1 MADPSG
7 PAAVLESEGITTSRP
22 EHEDIPEDDW
32 AEANEDGATGTEE
45 EEADAESYDTEDEDP
60 IDDEVCSIPSAAWRP
75 CWTYPHRRLRLPQG
89 LCSKKTPAL
98 MDLTCAGNVASTQ
111 SLHGLDRASTMALQI
126 IADP

>member
-7 PAAVLESEGITTSRP
+7 PAAVLESEGITTSKP

-60 IDDEVCSIPSAAWRP
+60 VDDEVCSIPSLLGALARRMPIAGCDNHRANAARKF
-75 CWTYPHRRLRLPQG
+75 LR
-89 LCSKKTPAL
+89 
-98 MDLTCAGNVASTQ
+98 
-111 SLHGLDRASTMALQI
+111 
-126 IADP
+126 

>member
-7 PAAVLESEGITTSRP
+7 PAAVLESEGITTSKP

-60 IDDEVCSIPSAAWRP
+60 IDDEVCSIPPLLGALAARISIAG
-75 CWTYPHRRLRLPQG
+75 CDYRRGDAARKFLR
-89 LCSKKTPAL
+89 
-98 MDLTCAGNVASTQ
+98 
-111 SLHGLDRASTMALQI
+111 
-126 IADP
+126 